1 MGTAEHQQTEPATRE
16 RLLAAA
22 AELIGRHGYA
32 GTSLQMIADRLGF
45 RKGAIYHHFRTRDEI
60 LEALI
65 GPVLD
70 ALADIVTDAEAQ
82 PSVAARAERMISG
95 YAELAAENRAMVSIL
110 RGDPA
115 VLEFIRSRPRWS
127 GLINRQMKLLTA
139 AHPGPGGRVRA
150 IMVLAGM
157 SAAADPAVQN
167 PPGID
172 LRHELSEAARQTL
185 GLRNPKGGGG

>member
-1 MGTAEHQQTEPATRE
+1 MGTSEERHAEPATRD

-22 AELIGRHGYA
+22 AELIREHGYA

-45 RKGAIYHHFRTRDEI
+45 RKGAIYHHFRARDEI
-60 LEALI
+60 LAALI

-70 ALADIVTDAEAQ
+70 GLADIVTDAEAQ
-82 PSVAARAERMISG
+82 PSVTARAERMISG
-95 YAELAAENRAMVSIL
+95 YAELAADNRAMVSIL

-115 VLEFIRSRPRWS
+115 VLEFIRGQPQWS
-127 GLINRQMKLLTA
+127 GLVNRQMTLLAA

-150 IMVLAGM
+150 AMVLAGM

-172 LRHELSEAARQTL
+172 LSAELAQAARQLL
-185 GLRNPKGGGG
+185 GLRTPTPD

>member
-1 MGTAEHQQTEPATRE
+1 MGTSGEPGAEPATRD

-22 AELIGRHGYA
+22 AELFGEHGYA

-45 RKGAIYHHFRTRDEI
+45 RKGAIYHHFRARDEI
-60 LEALI
+60 LQALI

-70 ALADIVTDAEAQ
+70 TLADIVTDAEAQ
-82 PSVAARAERMISG
+82 PSVAARAERMITG
-95 YAELAAENRAMVSIL
+95 YAALAADNRATVSML

-127 GLINRQMKLLTA
+127 GLINRQMTLLAA

-150 IMVLAGM
+150 AMVLSGM

-172 LRHELSEAARQTL
+172 LRHELAEGARHTL
-185 GLRNPKGGGG
+185 GLRIPKGD